1 MTTRVCR
8 GERDGLL
15 RGMGV
20 FLSAK
25 FMTMG
30 VFQLKSWGERAC
42 IKMVVS
48 NE

>member
-20 FLSAK
+20 VLSLELLPVLA
-25 FMTMG
+25 F
-30 VFQLKSWGERAC
+30 VFA
-42 IKMVVS
+42 
-48 NE
+48 

>member
-20 FLSAK
+20 VLSSELLSFVALL
-25 FMTMG
+25 
-30 VFQLKSWGERAC
+30 VA
-42 IKMVVS
+42 
-48 NE
+48 

>member
-20 FLSAK
+20 VLSSELLPVSAV
-25 FMTMG
+25 
-30 VFQLKSWGERAC
+30 VFA
-42 IKMVVS
+42 
-48 NE
+48 